1 MASSILVY
9 RPNGHQQILVVLFT
23 FIPWPVHRQTHFFMD
38 ADVIPHGAYQNM
50 LTTVYANLKYQYM
63 LTLSSE
69 NDIIKFTA
77 AVIDF
82 NQDVK

>member
-1 MASSILVY
+1 
-9 RPNGHQQILVVLFT
+9 
-23 FIPWPVHRQTHFFMD
+23 MD